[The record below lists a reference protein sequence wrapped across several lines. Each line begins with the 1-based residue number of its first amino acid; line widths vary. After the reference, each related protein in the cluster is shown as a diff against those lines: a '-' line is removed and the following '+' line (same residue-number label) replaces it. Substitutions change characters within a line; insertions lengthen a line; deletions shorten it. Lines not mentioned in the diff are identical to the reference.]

1 VGNESLIN
9 VNSSLEEQ
17 PGDGDADFYRRQLTQ
32 FTKLGPF
39 MRARVPK
46 YWKHITSF
54 LILTGS
60 PADAK
65 TSRGALVSFVGESL
79 LQYNIM
85 YNKILL
91 YTDVYNIYN
100 LFTLTFTTTVAET
113 NQDRSQWI
121 VINETI
127 HVCVRYYLNA
137 LSYYYY
143 T

>member
-1 VGNESLIN
+1 MGNESLIN

-60 PADAK
+60 PADAE
-65 TSRGALVSFVGESL
+65 TSRGALVFVFVGESP
-79 LQYNIM
+79 LQQYITYYIIM
-85 YNKILL
+85 RY
-91 YTDVYNIYN
+91 YYCTDVYINIPNICN
-100 LFTLTFTTTVAET
+100 LSALTFARRPLWQKPTKT
-113 NQDRSQWI
+113 DR
-121 VINETI
+121 NG
-127 HVCVRYYLNA
+127 
-137 LSYYYY
+137 LSSEE
-143 T
+143 